1 MLSARSCSTGPT
13 RSTPSTATCTSA
25 LALVWRQLATDPEA
39 RVVVLTGAGRAFSAG
54 GDLDWIASFADDHAA
69 RDESL
74 REGAEII
81 DELIRFP
88 LPIVTAVNGPAVG
101 LGFSIAL
108 LTDVVLIADD
118 AYLADPHVPVG
129 LVAGDGG
136 AAFWPLLGPSL
147 RLREFLY
154 TGARIEPHLAVEL
167 GLATRVVAADE
178 LHGRGPARRR
188 PHRPPAGRRGAGHEA
203 GPQPPPRPGAR
214 WGRAGRLRRRAG
226 LDADRRPPAS
236 ASGRCGRGPSDRW
249 PRPRPSLDD
258 FRASVRDWCREH
270 VPRDGARP
278 RPASATTSSSPSSR
292 SGSPS
297 CAAPVG
303 RCRTGRPSGE
313 AA

>member
-1 MLSARSCSTGPT
+1 MTFTHDLPPGLRVEADGPVRT
-13 RSTPSTATCTSA
+13 VVLDRPDALNAIDRDLHGA
-25 LALVWRQLATDPEA
+25 LAQVWRRIGVDPDA

-81 DELIRFP
+81 EELIRFP
-88 LPIVTAVNGPAVG
+88 LPIVTAINGPAVG

-147 RLREFLY
+147 RMRELLY

-178 LHGRGPARRR
+178 LMTEARRVADR
-188 PHRPPAGRRGAGHEA
+188 IARQPVAAVRGTKQVLNLHLARALGGAVPAGFAAELVSMQTDDHQERV
-203 GPQPPPRPGAR
+203 
-214 WGRAGRLRRRAG
+214 RALRAK
-226 LDADRRPPAS
+226 A
-236 ASGRCGRGPSDRW
+236 
-249 PRPRPSLDD
+249 
-258 FRASVRDWCREH
+258 E
-270 VPRDGARP
+270 
-278 RPASATTSSSPSSR
+278 
-292 SGSPS
+292 
-297 CAAPVG
+297 
-303 RCRTGRPSGE
+303 
-313 AA
+313 